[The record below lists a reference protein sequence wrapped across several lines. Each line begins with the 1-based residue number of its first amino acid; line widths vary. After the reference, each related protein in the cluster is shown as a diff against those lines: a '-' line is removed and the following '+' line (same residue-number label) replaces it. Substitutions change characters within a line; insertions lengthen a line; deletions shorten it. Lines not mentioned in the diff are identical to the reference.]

1 MPNNIMTAVF
11 AAVFAIGAFPVA
23 AQNTPTPQS
32 SELAEPALGPDQT
45 YIDVVVIEFESLS
58 GPTKSEVEAIIED
71 TNADELHELQQTI
84 ADSRQALLTLASA
97 GLDPTH
103 VLAAGVTSDGVLT
116 LVVQQTA

>member
-1 MPNNIMTAVF
+1 MPNNIAIAVF
-11 AAVFAIGAFPVA
+11 AAVFAIGTFPVA
-23 AQNTPTPQS
+23 AQNPPTPQS
-32 SELAEPALGPDQT
+32 SESMEPALGPDQT